1 MVTRTQEQVP
11 KLDEQ
16 LEILAMEKLHKKW
29 RRKMTIEEMEAA
41 CQQDQR

>member
-11 KLDEQ
+11 ELDEQ

-41 CQQDQR
+41 RQQEQK

>member
-16 LEILAMEKLHKKW
+16 LEILAMENSIRNGDEK
-29 RRKMTIEEMEAA
+29 
-41 CQQDQR
+41 